1 MTIRVLLVDDQALV
15 RSGFRM
21 LIESND
27 GMEIVGEAENG
38 AEALDLMATT
48 PVDVVLMDI
57 RMPVMDGVEAT
68 KRIVASGAP
77 AHVLVLT
84 TFDADEYVY
93 AALRA
98 GASGFLLK
106 DSRPEELLQAIRS
119 VANGDAVVAPSAT
132 RRLLDH
138 VVPLLPSTQGGRAD
152 SRLDVLT
159 DREREVVALVG
170 GVPSFS
176 ALAERMHVSDR
187 AKARDLAL
195 SRPVTFMVFD
205 LLRLYGV
212 DLTAQPLAQ
221 RRSTL
226 EGIGLTGPN
235 AHLPPTYYDGRALHS
250 ATLEQGL
257 EGVVSKRLSS
267 RYRPGRRSRD
277 WLKFPHRISRSVVI
291 GGWRLQTDSASRLG
305 AVLVGRPTPSG
316 LTYLGRVGSGLADQD
331 QERVRRALAGRRID
345 SSPFADEI
353 PSLDAH
359 GTRWVRPEVVIDVQS
374 LGLSAQGRLRQPA
387 YRGLRPDLSPH
398 DIHDEG

>member
-1 MTIRVLLVDDQALV
+1 MRPMLASAGTVIPDGPNWAHEIKWDGMRVLADVRAGRLRLSSRNENDVTASFPELSTLAGTGKPDDIL
-15 RSGFRM
+15 
-21 LIESND
+21 LD
-27 GMEIVGEAENG
+27 GEIV
-38 AEALDLMATT
+38 ALD
-48 PVDVVLMDI
+48 
-57 RMPVMDGVEAT
+57 
-68 KRIVASGAP
+68 
-77 AHVLVLT
+77 
-84 TFDADEYVY
+84 
-93 AALRA
+93 A
-98 GASGFLLK
+98 GL
-106 DSRPEELLQAIRS
+106 
-119 VANGDAVVAPSAT
+119 
-132 RRLLDH
+132 
-138 VVPLLPSTQGGRAD
+138 
-152 SRLDVLT
+152 
-159 DREREVVALVG
+159 
-170 GVPSFS
+170 PSFS
-176 ALAERMHVSDR
+176 SLAERMHVSDR

-195 SRPVTFMVFD
+195 ARPVTFMVFD

-226 EGIGLTGPN
+226 EGIGLSGPN
-235 AHLPPTYYDGRALHS
+235 AHLPPTYNDGRALHS

-316 LTYLGRVGSGLADQD
+316 LTYLGRVGSGLAGQD
-331 QERVRRALAGRRID
+331 QERVRRALAGRSID

-353 PSLDAH
+353 PPLDAQ
-359 GTRWVRPEVVIDVQS
+359 GTRWVRPEVVIDVRS
-374 LGLSAQGRLRQPA
+374 LGLSALGRLRQPA